1 MSAAP
6 ARKPWL
12 KFWPAD
18 WAGDRKLHGCSLAAR
33 GLWIELCCLMH
44 EARPYG
50 HLVHAGKPMPVD
62 RIARQAACSVEEVE
76 LLLAELDEA
85 GVISRNEQGVIFS
98 RRMVRDE
105 EMSVRGREDRA
116 RAISKGGVEG
126 TLQGSLEGSLQGPP
140 PRVPSRGPSKG
151 PFNPREPLASSDC
164 SGLPDPHGLPEC
176 SIPTSLRS
184 VAGGSVPPPPEPP
197 PKVEV
202 PPPPVVELVPAK
214 AKRAPRKPAQGPHP
228 EAIRIWEETWLET
241 HGTPWVWTGK
251 EAKAVAACL
260 KLAKGDLEDY
270 RARVNRILRDPPDR
284 WTAQNASPSLL
295 AERWNQITVRTVGR
309 AQERQIADLRES
321 VQAVDD
327 LDQSGFFDQFD
338 ENGRLRA

>member
-6 ARKPWL
+6 TRKPWL

-50 HLVHAGKPMPVD
+50 HLVHAGKPMPLE
-62 RIARQAACSVEEVE
+62 RIARQAACSVQEVDA
-76 LLLAELDEA
+76 LMAELDEA
-85 GVISRNEQGVIFS
+85 GVISRTDAGVIFS

-105 EMSVRGREDRA
+105 EHRERGVADGKRGGSPTLKA
-116 RAISKGGVEG
+116 RGGVN
-126 TLQGSLEGSLQGPP
+126 PP
-140 PRVPSRGPSKG
+140 GKPHPLT
-151 PFNPREPLASSDC
+151 PREPLASSDC
-164 SGLPDPHGLPEC
+164 SGLPDPSGLPEC

-184 VAGGSVPPPPEPP
+184 VAGGSAEPPPPVPAP
-197 PKVEV
+197 RVEV
-202 PPPPVVELVPAK
+202 VPPPVVELVPAK

-228 EAIRIWEETWLET
+228 EAIRLWENTWLET
-241 HGTPWVWTGK
+241 HESPWVWTGK

-270 RARVNRILRDPPDR
+270 RAHVDRILRDPPDR

-295 AERWNQITVRTVGR
+295 ADRWNQILVRTVGR
-309 AQERQIADLRES
+309 AEERHLADLRDGLR
-321 VQAVDD
+321 AVDE

-338 ENGRLRA
+338 ENGKLRA